1 MLKTRIIPALLT
13 AALFLPAM
21 LSPDHAAAGEEV
33 EIEDVD
39 FSFEG
44 PFGTYEKFQLQRGF
58 QVFQQVCAAC
68 HGLKFVAFRDL
79 GSETGPGFPAEQVK
93 AIAELYEVVDEEGE
107 PGDTRAGK
115 PFDKFPENTA
125 AGAPDLSLMAK
136 ARVGFRGPY
145 GTGLS
150 QLINGMGG
158 PEYIYSFLTGFTGEE
173 SEQAGS
179 TIYENRAFAAQFSIM
194 PPPLSE
200 GLVEYEVFGEA
211 GEEGGYVPPEPT
223 VEQMAEDVSAFLMWT
238 AEPKMVERKKAGFRN
253 ILMLLLLAVL
263 LYFTNKTLWARVKRK
278 E

>member
-125 AGAPDLSLMAK
+125 AGALASAAPMAP
-136 ARVGFRGPY
+136 G
-145 GTGLS
+145 
-150 QLINGMGG
+150 
-158 PEYIYSFLTGFTGEE
+158 
-173 SEQAGS
+173 
-179 TIYENRAFAAQFSIM
+179 
-194 PPPLSE
+194 
-200 GLVEYEVFGEA
+200 
-211 GEEGGYVPPEPT
+211 
-223 VEQMAEDVSAFLMWT
+223 
-238 AEPKMVERKKAGFRN
+238 
-253 ILMLLLLAVL
+253 
-263 LYFTNKTLWARVKRK
+263 
-278 E
+278 

>member
-1 MLKTRIIPALLT
+1 
-13 AALFLPAM
+13 
-21 LSPDHAAAGEEV
+21 
-33 EIEDVD
+33 
-39 FSFEG
+39 
-44 PFGTYEKFQLQRGF
+44 
-58 QVFQQVCAAC
+58 
-68 HGLKFVAFRDL
+68 
-79 GSETGPGFPAEQVK
+79 
-93 AIAELYEVVDEEGE
+93 
-107 PGDTRAGK
+107 
-115 PFDKFPENTA
+115 
-125 AGAPDLSLMAK
+125 
-136 ARVGFRGPY
+136 
-145 GTGLS
+145 LS